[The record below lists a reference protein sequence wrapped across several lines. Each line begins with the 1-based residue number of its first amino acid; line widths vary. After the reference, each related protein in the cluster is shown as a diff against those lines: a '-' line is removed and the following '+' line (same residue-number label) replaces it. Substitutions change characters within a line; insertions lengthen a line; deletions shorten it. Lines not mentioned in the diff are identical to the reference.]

1 MTEMESGL
9 TALFCKGATHMGGL
23 HPIDILILAIVSA
36 LSILVIVFRVRRR
49 RKAKADIN
57 KCGGGCNS
65 CGMSCG
71 SSQYKKKPIEK

>member
-1 MTEMESGL
+1 
-9 TALFCKGATHMGGL
+9 MGGL

-36 LSILVIVFRVRRR
+36 LSVLVIVFRIRRR

-57 KCGGGCNS
+57 KCGGGCSS

-71 SSQYKKKPIEK
+71 SNQYKKESIEK